1 MYVCMYV
8 CTYVCIYVCMY
19 VRMYL
24 YMYVCI
30 MYVCIYV
37 CMYVCTYIRTY
48 VCKYV
53 CMYVC
58 TCVYVTLIYI
68 MKGGACVC
76 GSRNSA
82 ENKDGRM
89 KLWQSVRVD
98 YGTCHAKYNKKWSSR
113 TR

>member
-1 MYVCMYV
+1 MYVV
-8 CTYVCIYVCMY
+8 CTCVCVC
-19 VRMYL
+19 
-24 YMYVCI
+24 VC
-30 MYVCIYV
+30 
-37 CMYVCTYIRTY
+37 
-48 VCKYV
+48 V

-68 MKGGACVC
+68 IDGGACVC

-89 KLWQSVRVD
+89 KLWQSVQVD
-98 YGTCHAKYNKKWSSR
+98 YGMCHATYNQNWSSR